1 MTAALVVWVEEP
13 EELVAVPSEE
23 LELEPLLLSL
33 FDAVGFV
40 SRELGGLLGYG

>member
-1 MTAALVVWVEEP
+1 LTAALVVWVEEP

-23 LELEPLLLSL
+23 PELEPSL